1 MGRETG
7 SWAEGRGW
15 SRAGSGGPAN
25 RRVGGGAAR
34 QAGSRKWD
42 AFGDCELLL
51 AACLAVG
58 DESSSSKSLELRNDS
73 PVPQMESYRQQE
85 IGASGQEL
93 PIGFYG
99 AENGPQLQFVGR
111 NRDSSAGGVDV
122 VPPVRKLHKGASSF
136 CARFATM
143 SQLRVQDFFRIK

>member
-1 MGRETG
+1 MWGERPG
-7 SWAEGRGW
+7 LGW
-15 SRAGSGGPAN
+15 SRAGPVRVARRIDGWRGGRAPSWITKVGRV
-25 RRVGGGAAR
+25 RRLRVVACC
-34 QAGSRKWD
+34 
-42 AFGDCELLL
+42 F
-51 AACLAVG
+51 CLAVG

-85 IGASGQEL
+85 IGASGREL

-111 NRDSSAGGVDV
+111 NRNSAGGVDV

-136 CARFATM
+136 CTRFATM
-143 SQLRVQDFFRIK
+143 TQLQVQDFVWIR